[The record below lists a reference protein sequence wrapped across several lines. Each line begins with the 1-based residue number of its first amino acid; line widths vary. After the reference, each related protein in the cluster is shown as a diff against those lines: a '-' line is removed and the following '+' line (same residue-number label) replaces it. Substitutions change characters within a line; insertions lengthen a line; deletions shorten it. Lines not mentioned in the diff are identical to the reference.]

1 MQSSESIRLLIVD
14 DHPMLREGVAAVI
27 EMQPD
32 MVVVGEAR
40 DGEEAIARFEELHPD
55 VTLMDLRMPGLGG
68 VAAIETIR
76 SRHPKAR
83 IIVLTTYAGDA
94 QALHAL
100 RAGAQGYLLKSG
112 MRTELLEAIRSV
124 HSGRRHLDQDIAA
137 GIAMH
142 AVDETLSS
150 REIAI
155 LQLIAGGN
163 ANKEI
168 ARQLSLSEDTVKSH
182 IKNIFAKLYVN
193 DRTHAVTV
201 AARRGII
208 DL

>member
-1 MQSSESIRLLIVD
+1 MQSSEPIRVLIVD
-14 DHPMLREGVAAVI
+14 DHPMLREGVAAVVEI
-27 EMQPD
+27 QPD
-32 MVVVGEAR
+32 MVVAGEAQ
-40 DGEEAIARFEELHPD
+40 DGEEAITRFEELRPD
-55 VTLMDLRMPGLGG
+55 ITLMDLRMPGTGG
-68 VAAIETIR
+68 VAAIEIIR
-76 SRHPKAR
+76 SRHPEAR
-83 IIVLTTYAGDA
+83 IIVLTTYTGDA

-100 RAGAQGYLLKSG
+100 RAGAKGYLLKSG
-112 MRTELLEAIRSV
+112 MRAELLEAIRNV
-124 HSGRRHLDQDIAA
+124 HDGRRHLHQEIAADIA
-137 GIAMH
+137 IH
-142 AVDETLSS
+142 AIDEPLTH
-150 REIAI
+150 RELGI

-163 ANKEI
+163 ANKQI